1 MCASEDEGRRRIMRY
16 LPCWQQIGIS
26 KDRYQELLH
35 YCRQY
40 PEWKTEANSLLG
52 IKAVKMDGQPHGS
65 GKSDPVAMAA
75 ERRDRL
81 LNKIQLV
88 DDCARE
94 IGGGEWYAAIIQN
107 VCIGRPYEQMDR
119 ALMPT
124 SEKNAFFKIRRMF
137 FDMLNKMYE

>member
-1 MCASEDEGRRRIMRY
+1 MRY

-124 SEKNAFFKIRRMF
+124 SEKNAFFKSRRMF
-137 FDMLNKMYE
+137 FDLLNKMYE

>member
-1 MCASEDEGRRRIMRY
+1 MRY

-52 IKAVKMDGQPHGS
+52 IKAVKMDGQPHGN

-137 FDMLNKMYE
+137 FDLLNKMYV

>member
-1 MCASEDEGRRRIMRY
+1 MAMRY

-137 FDMLNKMYE
+137 FDLLNKMYE

>member
-1 MCASEDEGRRRIMRY
+1 MRY

-137 FDMLNKMYE
+137 FDLLNKMYT

>member
-1 MCASEDEGRRRIMRY
+1 MRY

-119 ALMPT
+119 APMPT

-137 FDMLNKMYE
+137 FNLLNKMYE

>member
-1 MCASEDEGRRRIMRY
+1 MRY

-26 KDRYQELLH
+26 KDRYKELLH

-137 FDMLNKMYE
+137 FDLLNKMYV

>member
-1 MCASEDEGRRRIMRY
+1 MRY

-26 KDRYQELLH
+26 KDRYKELLH

-124 SEKNAFFKIRRMF
+124 SEKHAFFKIRRMF
-137 FDMLNKMYE
+137 FDLLNKMYV

>member
-1 MCASEDEGRRRIMRY
+1 
-16 LPCWQQIGIS
+16 
-26 KDRYQELLH
+26 
-35 YCRQY
+35 
-40 PEWKTEANSLLG
+40 
-52 IKAVKMDGQPHGS
+52 MDGQPHGS

-75 ERRDRL
+75 ERRDKL
-81 LNKIQLV
+81 LAKIKIV

-94 IGGGEWYAAIIQN
+94 ICNGEWYAAIIQN

-137 FDMLNKMYE
+137 FDLLNKMYT

>member
-1 MCASEDEGRRRIMRY
+1 MRY

-124 SEKNAFFKIRRMF
+124 SEKNAFYKIRRMF
-137 FDMLNKMYE
+137 FDLLNKMYE

>member
-1 MCASEDEGRRRIMRY
+1 MRY

-124 SEKNAFFKIRRMF
+124 SEKNAFFKIRRAF
-137 FDMLNKMYE
+137 FDLLNKMYE

>member
-1 MCASEDEGRRRIMRY
+1 MAMRY

-52 IKAVKMDGQPHGS
+52 IRAVKMDGQPHGS

-81 LNKIQLV
+81 LTKIKMV

-107 VCIGRPYEQMDR
+107 VCMGQPYSKIDIT
-119 ALMPT
+119 LMPT
-124 SEKNAFFKIRRMF
+124 SHRPDYFARRREFFELLNRITEK
-137 FDMLNKMYE
+137 

>member
-1 MCASEDEGRRRIMRY
+1 MRY

-26 KDRYQELLH
+26 KDRYKELLH

-52 IKAVKMDGQPHGS
+52 IKAVKMDGQPHGR

-137 FDMLNKMYE
+137 FDLLNKMYE

>member
-1 MCASEDEGRRRIMRY
+1 MRY

-107 VCIGRPYEQMDR
+107 VCIGRPYEQMDS
-119 ALMPT
+119 ALLPT
-124 SEKNAFFKIRRMF
+124 SDKNAFFKIRIMF
-137 FDMLNKMYE
+137 FDLLNKMYE

>member
-1 MCASEDEGRRRIMRY
+1 MRY

-124 SEKNAFFKIRRMF
+124 SENNAFFKIRRMF
-137 FDMLNKMYE
+137 FDLLNKMYV

>member
-1 MCASEDEGRRRIMRY
+1 MRY

-26 KDRYQELLH
+26 KDRYKELLH

-40 PEWKTEANSLLG
+40 PEWKAEANSLLG

-137 FDMLNKMYE
+137 FDMLNKMYV

>member
-124 SEKNAFFKIRRMF
+124 SERNAFFKIRRLF
-137 FDMLNKMYE
+137 FDKLNKMYE

>member
-1 MCASEDEGRRRIMRY
+1 MRY

-26 KDRYQELLH
+26 KDRYKELLH

-137 FDMLNKMYE
+137 FDLLNKMYE

>member
-1 MCASEDEGRRRIMRY
+1 MAMRY

-52 IKAVKMDGQPHGS
+52 IRAVKMDGQPHGS

-81 LNKIQLV
+81 LTKIKMV

-107 VCIGRPYEQMDR
+107 VCIGRAYEQMDR

-124 SEKNAFFKIRRMF
+124 SERNAFFKIRRMF
-137 FDMLNKMYE
+137 FDRLNKLYE

>member
-1 MCASEDEGRRRIMRY
+1 MRY

-119 ALMPT
+119 AMMPT
-124 SEKNAFFKIRRMF
+124 SEKNKFFKIRRMF
-137 FDMLNKMYE
+137 FGLLNKMYE

>member
-1 MCASEDEGRRRIMRY
+1 MRY

-124 SEKNAFFKIRRMF
+124 SERNAFFKIRRMF
-137 FDMLNKMYE
+137 FEKLNKLYE

>member
-1 MCASEDEGRRRIMRY
+1 MSY

-137 FDMLNKMYE
+137 FDLLNKMYE

>member
-1 MCASEDEGRRRIMRY
+1 MRY

-65 GKSDPVAMAA
+65 GKSDPVAMVA

-124 SEKNAFFKIRRMF
+124 SEKNAFFKIRRAF
-137 FDMLNKMYE
+137 FDLLNKMYE

>member
-1 MCASEDEGRRRIMRY
+1 MRY

-40 PEWKTEANSLLG
+40 PEWKAEANSLLG

-137 FDMLNKMYE
+137 FDLLNKMYV